1 MLAPEILPFRALR
14 YGRGAGDPANL
25 IAPPYDVINAAQQRS
40 LLAASPHNVVRIER
54 PDDGDDGDRYKRA
67 AATLAAWRQ
76 ARILTRDVAPAIY
89 LHEHGFTVRGQ
100 RHLRTGFSA
109 RVRIEPHKGGAVR
122 PHEAVLEAPL
132 ADRVEML
139 RGLKT
144 QVSPVF
150 AMYPSARSL
159 PIPDVAPELDFAVG
173 GESHRLWVLSDPG
186 DVSRVMAAVK
196 GPLYIADGHHRY
208 AAGRAYRDERQAK
221 SPYWTGQEPENFVVM
236 ALVPTHDLLVL
247 ATHRLVRTRRD
258 GSTSKELLGRLEPWF
273 RIGTAPLGELEARV
287 LEAGQRGTA
296 FGLAGLDPDEGLV
309 LTGKKEA
316 IADAMPSERSAPWR
330 ELDVAILGEI
340 VLSRVL
346 GIDAA
351 AVRSGAIGY
360 TPDAGE
366 ALTALRERRAE
377 LALLLNPTKVE
388 QVLAVADAED
398 AMPQK
403 STYFYPKL
411 PTGLVLHPF
420 D

>member
-1 MLAPEILPFRALR
+1 MHAPEILPFRALR
-14 YGRGAGDPANL
+14 FSPKAGDPGAL
-25 IAPPYDVINAAQQRS
+25 IAPPYDVINAVQQQS

-76 ARILTRDVAPAIY
+76 AGLLTRDAAPAIY
-89 LHEHGFTVRGQ
+89 LHEHGFEVRGT
-100 RHLRTGFSA
+100 RHQRTGFYA

-122 PHEAVLEAPL
+122 PHESVLEAPL

-139 RGLKT
+139 RGLRT

-150 AMYPSARSL
+150 AMYPSDRPL
-159 PIPDVAPELDFAVG
+159 PIPDVPPDLDFAVG
-173 GESHRLWVLSDPG
+173 GETHRLWILSDPG

-208 AAGRAYRDERQAK
+208 AAGRAYRDERRAK
-221 SPYWTGQEPENFVVM
+221 SPSWIGHEPEDYVVM
-236 ALVPTHDLLVL
+236 ALVPTHNLLVL
-247 ATHRLVRTRRD
+247 ATHRLVRTRCD
-258 GSTSKELLGRLEPWF
+258 GASTKELLGRLEPWF
-273 RIGTAPLGELEARV
+273 RIAMVPIAELEAKV
-287 LEAGQRGTA
+287 AEAGQRGTA
-296 FGLAGLDPDEGLV
+296 FGLAGLEPDQALV
-309 LTGKKEA
+309 LTAKKDA
-316 IADAMPSERSAPWR
+316 IASAMPSDRSAPWR

-340 VLSRVL
+340 VLTRVL
-346 GIDAA
+346 GIDTA
-351 AVRSGAIGY
+351 AVRSGAIAY
-360 TPDAGE
+360 TPDASE

-377 LALLLNPTKVE
+377 LALILNPTKVE

-398 AMPQK
+398 DMPQK

>member
-1 MLAPEILPFRALR
+1 MHAPEILPFRALR
-14 YGRGAGDPANL
+14 FSPKAGEPGAL
-25 IAPPYDVINAAQQRS
+25 IAPPYDVINAAQQQA

-67 AATLAAWRQ
+67 AATLAAWKQ
-76 ARILTRDVAPAIY
+76 AGVLTRDSAPALY
-89 LHEHGFTVRGQ
+89 LHEHGFEVRGK
-100 RHLRTGFSA
+100 RHQRTGFYA

-122 PHEAVLEAPL
+122 PHEAILEAPL
-132 ADRVEML
+132 ADRVQML

-150 AMYPSARSL
+150 AMYPSARAL
-159 PIPDVAPELDFAVG
+159 QVPDAPPDLDFAVG
-173 GESHRLWVLSDPG
+173 DETHRLWVLTDPG
-186 DVSRVMAAVK
+186 DVSRVMATVK

-208 AAGRAYRDERQAK
+208 AAGRTYRDERREK
-221 SPYWTGQEPENFVVM
+221 SPSWTGHEPENYVVM
-236 ALVPTHDLLVL
+236 ALVPTYDLLVL
-247 ATHRLVRTRRD
+247 ATHRLVRTRQD
-258 GSTSKELLGRLEPWF
+258 GCSTKELLARLEPWF
-273 RIGTAPLGELEARV
+273 RVAMSPLAELEAKVR
-287 LEAGQRGTA
+287 EAGQRGTA
-296 FGLAGLDPDEGLV
+296 FGFAGLEPDQALV
-309 LTGKKEA
+309 LTAKKDA
-316 IADAMPSERSAPWR
+316 IAAAMPSERSAPWR

-340 VLSRVL
+340 VLTRVL

-351 AVRSGAIGY
+351 AVKAGAIGY